1 MFADKSAAFV
11 EQIRDIDGV
20 AGCAL
25 VSRDGIIV
33 GKYFDRKFNEPW
45 FGALSATLFASAE
58 SAGHLLDMK
67 NLSEVTIRAAGSSMM
82 VIGAGEN
89 FLIAAVLKSTARQE
103 DVFSRIN
110 AVAAEIGRV
119 M

>member
-11 EQIRDIDGV
+11 EQIRNIDGV
-20 AGCAL
+20 SGCAL
-25 VSRDGIIV
+25 VSRDGIIAR
-33 GKYFDRKFNEPW
+33 KYFDKKLNEPW
-45 FGALSATLFASAE
+45 FGALSAALLASAE

-67 NLSEVTIRAAGSSMM
+67 NLSGVTIRAAGSSMM
-82 VIGAGEN
+82 VMGAGEH
-89 FLIAAVLKSTARQE
+89 FLIAAVLKGTARQDE
-103 DVFSRIN
+103 VSSRIS